1 MSLENRL
8 KQLESK
14 IKLATTMTEQPLDT
28 DQCIRHL
35 GLDPVAVRDA
45 ARNNHCSIVET
56 MCEMLGIEPREF
68 VRLLKEKINL
78 IR

>member
-14 IKLATTMTEQPLDT
+14 IRLANSMAEKLPDT

-35 GLDPVAVRDA
+35 GLDPVAGRPPEPL
-45 ARNNHCSIVET
+45 VEV
-56 MCEMLGIEPREF
+56 LS
-68 VRLLKEKINL
+68 K
-78 IR
+78 

>member
-14 IKLATTMTEQPLDT
+14 IRLANSMAEQLPDT

-35 GLDPVAVRDA
+35 GLDPVAVRDSA
-45 ARNNHCSIVET
+45 HSTGKSVVEVV
-56 MCEMLGIEPREF
+56 CEKIGIEPREF
-68 VRLLKEKINL
+68 QRLLREKINL
-78 IR
+78 AR

>member
-14 IKLATTMTEQPLDT
+14 IRLANSMAEKLPDT

-35 GLDPVAVRDA
+35 GLDPVAVRA
-45 ARNNHCSIVET
+45 SARTTGRSIVEII
-56 MCEMLGIEPREF
+56 CEKIGIEPREF
-68 VRLLKEKINL
+68 QRLLKEKTNL
-78 IR
+78 AR